1 MWHSL
6 LVSTRGVRSIG
17 PGLTLYSGRGW
28 PVTSAGISGTLL
40 AEKTRL
46 MTRKQLLIR
55 LRSHLHHHRLLFFDC
70 EILNINENVRC
81 NVLLLLQYSMNDFS
95 QLFAKIRSAGFLST
109 LQKSGLQE
117 VNTSFWMVLWF
128 IPSIWI
134 RKLCCTRK
142 KIPHI
147 LSGGSFVLIFLDIQ
161 CSFLHLIVNCQAQL
175 QVSTFTPP
183 SNN

>member
-1 MWHSL
+1 M
-6 LVSTRGVRSIG
+6 
-17 PGLTLYSGRGW
+17 Y
-28 PVTSAGISGTLL
+28 
-40 AEKTRL
+40 
-46 MTRKQLLIR
+46 
-55 LRSHLHHHRLLFFDC
+55 D
-70 EILNINENVRC
+70 

-161 CSFLHLIVNCQAQL
+161 CSFLHLIVNCQAQVQL
-175 QVSTFTPP
+175 LLHHPTTVSIFIQQVNRLFQLGLNNVNNNKQQATTFYDETEYNSSKLNIIEINMFPP
-183 SNN
+183 SWNTNNSSGCVCITILTIYVTTGWQ